1 MAVNQTVEEKLKC
14 LFELQRADSEIDR
27 LRKLRG
33 ELPDQILDME
43 EEIEG
48 LKNKNLKIENEIKAV
63 TTSVTDKKN
72 EITICEEK
80 IEKYKTQQN
89 DVKNNREFD
98 SLTKEIEFQNLEI
111 QLCKKRIK
119 EYTVKTN
126 DKKDLLKIAKDQLKE
141 KQLDLKQKKD
151 ELDEIVA
158 DTQKDEE
165 KLITKS
171 KELSKKIEERIL
183 FSYNRLRGNMSNR
196 LAIVSIQRNSC
207 GGCFNQIPPQRILDI
222 ATRKKLI
229 VCEHCGRIL
238 VDSVL
243 PDEI

>member
-1 MAVNQTVEEKLKC
+1 MAAIQTVEEKLKC